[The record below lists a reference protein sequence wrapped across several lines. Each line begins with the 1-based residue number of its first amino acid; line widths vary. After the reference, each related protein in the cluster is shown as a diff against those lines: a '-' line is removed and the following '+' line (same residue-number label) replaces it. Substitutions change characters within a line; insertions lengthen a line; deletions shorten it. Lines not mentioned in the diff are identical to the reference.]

1 MKYVNVVQN
10 QFKIP
15 WSKPS
20 IDKEELASLQKV
32 IQSGWLTQGKV
43 TQEFET
49 QLSEY
54 LSSNVVAVN
63 NGSSALTC
71 ALLAHGLK
79 PGDKVIVPNFTFFAT
94 YSIPKMLG
102 ADVILVDVDESTLNI
117 TPESVEKIVKTTD
130 VKMVIVVDVAG
141 LPVDIDAFVELSH
154 RYKFILIEDAAEA
167 LGSEY
172 KNKKIGSFD
181 HTSIFS
187 FHAAKQITT
196 IEGGCISTNDDQIF
210 KKISQIRDL
219 GRATSGEYI
228 HNIVSSN
235 FRTTDLQSAIGNE
248 QLKKIDDFLKT
259 RTKIVKEYE
268 RSLKNFSFQDI
279 PKYVS
284 KHSYMMFFAFAKN
297 QQIRNKYLDFLR
309 TNGVDARIP
318 WLPLS
323 EQPVNSKENVSTFHN
338 SNKIYE
344 NSLTLPIYNSMTDK
358 EIKFVLNT
366 FQNVLS

>member
-1 MKYVNVVQN
+1 MKN

-20 IDKEELASLQKV
+20 IGKEELESLQKV
-32 IQSGWLTQGKV
+32 IKSGWLTQGKK
-43 TQEFET
+43 TKEFET
-49 QLSEY
+49 QLSKY
-54 LSSNVVAVN
+54 LSSNVIAVN
-63 NGSSALTC
+63 NGSSALAC

-102 ADVILVDVDESTLNI
+102 ADVILVDVDQSTLNI
-117 TPESVEKIVKTTD
+117 TPESVEEIVKTTD

-141 LPVDIDAFVELSH
+141 LPVDIDAFIELSH

-181 HTSIFS
+181 HTAIFS

-196 IEGGCISTNDDQIF
+196 IEGGCISSNDEKLT
-210 KKISQIRDL
+210 KKIFQIRDL
-219 GRATSGEYI
+219 GRTTSGEYI
-228 HNIVSSN
+228 HNVISSN

-248 QLKKIDDFLKT
+248 QLKKIDNFLKT
-259 RTKIVKEYE
+259 RNNVVKEYK
-268 RSLKNFSFQDI
+268 RHLKDFSFQHI
-279 PKYVS
+279 PNYVS

-297 QQIRNKYLDFLR
+297 HQIRNMYLDSVR
-309 TNGVDARIP
+309 TSSVDARVP

-323 EQPVNSKENVSTFHN
+323 RQPVNSKINEKNFSH
-338 SNKIYE
+338 SNLIYE
-344 NSLTLPIYNSMTDK
+344 NSLTLPIYNSMIEEETT
-358 EIKFVLNT
+358 FVLNA
-366 FQNVLS
+366 FQNALS